1 MFKYVKL
8 AIATSLALVLTASVA
23 YANHGTGNPHFI
35 FARASLVGT
44 DLRVDFK
51 EAGLGSDP
59 TATVTIQVTA
69 NASRLDA
76 CRNNGGN
83 FPSDPKK
90 QTTTTQ
96 ASASGTFSPGRNG
109 QITDSLTASLP
120 ATSLSCPPGQ
130 QAVLVSFSYTNIMV
144 CDITHNVCR
153 TATPS
158 TLSGGPFFDV

>member
-1 MFKYVKL
+1 MRRL
-8 AIATSLALVLTASVA
+8 ITLLTAICLMVVLVMPA
-23 YANHGTGNPHFI
+23 ALATHDKGNPHFI

-51 EAGLGSDP
+51 EAGLGNDP
-59 TATVTIQVTA
+59 EATVTIQVSA
-69 NASRLDA
+69 IASRFDA

-90 QTTTTQ
+90 QETT
-96 ASASGTFSPGRNG
+96 AAVSASGEFSPGKNG
-109 QITDSLTASLP
+109 QITDSLMVSLP

-130 QAVLVSFSYTNIMV
+130 TAVLVSFSYTNIEV
-144 CDITHNVCR
+144 CDITHGVCR
-153 TATPS
+153 TASPS